1 MSNKKIIP
9 FLTFFTFTFM
19 LMTLSSPQVLQAEI
33 IKVSQLEKLQEEREK
48 KEFSIERDIF
58 SPFKRKIT
66 KSKMQTE
73 LPPPPPPPVKKE
85 EEKVKDEKSNQM
97 QVVNEILQS
106 VTYEGYVM
114 RDAKQVALLTVNG
127 EPFIVSKDD
136 ILMEKIKIINV
147 DKKFITVEVDSNV
160 IEINLKGDDEN
171 ET

>member
-1 MSNKKIIP
+1 MT
-9 FLTFFTFTFM
+9 LFTFTLLFM
-19 LMTLSSPQVLQAEI
+19 MLSVPQVLQAEI
-33 IKVSQLEKLQEEREK
+33 IKVSQLKKLQEEKEK

-66 KSKMQTE
+66 TSKTQIE
-73 LPPPPPPPVKKE
+73 LPPPPPPLVKME
-85 EEKVKDEKSNQM
+85 EEKVKDEKQDQM

-114 RDAKQVALLTVNG
+114 RDTKQVALLTVNG

-136 ILMEKIKIINV
+136 ILMEKIKIIKV

>member
-1 MSNKKIIP
+1 MT
-9 FLTFFTFTFM
+9 LFTFTLLFM
-19 LMTLSSPQVLQAEI
+19 MLFAAQMLQAEI
-33 IKVSQLEKLQEEREK
+33 IKVSQLKKLQEEKDK

-58 SPFKRKIT
+58 SPFKRNFK
-66 KSKMQTE
+66 KLNVQPE
-73 LPPPPPPPVKKE
+73 LPPPPPPPVKRE
-85 EEKVKDEKSNQM
+85 EEKVKEKKADQM

-106 VTYEGYVM
+106 VAYEGYVM
-114 RDAKQVALLTVNG
+114 RDSKQVALLTVNG
-127 EPFIVSKDD
+127 EFFVVGRDD